1 MIYETPEEWLKAPRK
16 SVALIGMSGVGK
28 TRISALLTDEGDWFH
43 YSVDYRIG
51 TRYLNEQIVD
61 DFKREA
67 MKNAYLRDLLRSD
80 SIYIGSNLSFH
91 NLTPL
96 STWLGKPGNA
106 AAGGIPFEDYLAR
119 QRLHREAEIASM
131 LDAPSFVDRAR
142 DLYQYSHFVCD
153 TSGSLCEVVEA
164 ANPNDPVL
172 NAVYQSMLPVYIR
185 GTDAHETDLKARF
198 DRSPK
203 PMYYQEAFLTEV
215 WTDFLAETG
224 KPADKVDPDEFIRY
238 GFARLLDH
246 RRPRY
251 QAIADRWGVTV
262 EADDIAAVET
272 GADFDALIA
281 QALQNRAER

>member
-1 MIYETPEEWLKAPRK
+1 MIYEGPEDWLGASHK

-28 TRISALLTDEGDWFH
+28 TRISALLRDEGDWFH

-96 STWLGKPGNA
+96 STWLGKPGDA
-106 AAGGIPFEDYLAR
+106 EAGGIPFADYLAR

-131 LDAPSFVDRAR
+131 LDAPSFVHRAR
-142 DLYQYSHFVCD
+142 GLYQYSNFVCD

-164 ANPNDPVL
+164 ENQNDPVL
-172 NAVYQSMLPVYIR
+172 NAMYQSMLPVYIR
-185 GTDAHETDLKARF
+185 GTDAHEADLKARF

-203 PMYYQEAFLTEV
+203 PMYYQEAFLTQV
-215 WTDFLAETG
+215 WADFLAE
-224 KPADKVDPDEFIRY
+224 ADKPGDRVDPDEFIRY
-238 GFARLLDH
+238 GFARLLNH

-251 QAIADRWGVTV
+251 QAIADKWGVSV
-262 EADDIAAVET
+262 EADDIAAVQT

-281 QALQNRAER
+281 QALQTRAER

>member
-1 MIYETPEEWLKAPRK
+1 MIYEGPEDWLAASKK

-51 TRYLNEQIVD
+51 TRYLDEQIVD

-96 STWLGKPGNA
+96 STWLGKPGDA
-106 AAGGIPFEDYLAR
+106 AAGGIPFEDYLSR

-131 LDAPSFVDRAR
+131 LDAPSFVGRAR
-142 DLYQYSHFVCD
+142 DLYQYSNFVCD
-153 TSGSLCEVVEA
+153 TSGSLCEVVEPE
-164 ANPNDPVL
+164 NPNDPVL
-172 NAVYQSMLPVYIR
+172 NAMYQSMLPVYIR
-185 GTDAHETDLKARF
+185 GTDEHEADLKARF

-215 WTDFLAETG
+215 WADFLAETG
-224 KPADKVDPDEFIRY
+224 KPASKVNPDEFIRY

-262 EADDIAAVET
+262 EADDIASVET
-272 GADFDALIA
+272 GADFGALIA
-281 QALQNRAER
+281 QALQIRAER